1 MASGKSTLGRAL
13 AAMLPGRRFI
23 DLDCETEAIL
33 GCSAAEAADEGRFEA
48 FRSAESEALR
58 RVASCEG
65 AIVSTDRLL
74 KRIAEAPAGSRPLLA
89 GLSGDAL
96 AAKVDELQAAR
107 ETAYSRA
114 HAFFDSS
121 FLDTVE
127 ELESSCRRFIAES
140 GLTDNSKPHT
150 EP

>member
-1 MASGKSTLGRAL
+1 ML
-13 AAMLPGRRFI
+13 AAGTVV
-23 DLDCETEAIL
+23 C
-33 GCSAAEAADEGRFEA
+33 
-48 FRSAESEALR
+48 LR
-58 RVASCEG
+58 A
-65 AIVSTDRLL
+65 STDRLL

-140 GLTDNSKPHT
+140 GLTDNSKPQN

>member
-1 MASGKSTLGRAL
+1 M
-13 AAMLPGRRFI
+13 
-23 DLDCETEAIL
+23 
-33 GCSAAEAADEGRFEA
+33 
-48 FRSAESEALR
+48 
-58 RVASCEG
+58 ASCEG
-65 AIVSTDRLL
+65 AIVSCGGGTPCYHDNMDIMLAAGTVVCLRASTDRLL